1 MRELGLKDAFSV
13 ARIIK
18 SADLKNEI
26 VEFAKNVKTKDK
38 KNAQEV
44 GLEFI
49 VTMISSL
56 SSKEV
61 ENEFYSLY
69 ADIRGDITP
78 EQASLMDI
86 TEVIAD
92 IKHIIAENDIQ
103 SFFTSLSALT

>member
-1 MRELGLKDAFSV
+1 MRKLGLKDAFSV

-26 VEFAKNVKTKDK
+26 FEFAKYVKTKGK
-38 KNAQEV
+38 KNKQEV
-44 GLEFI
+44 GFEFVI
-49 VTMISSL
+49 TMISSL

-86 TEVIAD
+86 TEVITD

-103 SFFTSLSALT
+103 SFFTSLSALI

>member
-1 MRELGLKDAFSV
+1 MRKLGLKDAFSV

-26 VEFAKNVKTKDK
+26 FEFAKYVKTKDK
-38 KNAQEV
+38 KNKQEV
-44 GLEFI
+44 GLEFVI
-49 VTMISSL
+49 TMISSL

-86 TEVIAD
+86 TEVITD
-92 IKHIIAENDIQ
+92 IKNIIVENDIQ
-103 SFFTSLSALT
+103 SFFTSLSALI

>member
-1 MRELGLKDAFSV
+1 MRKLGLKDAFSV

-26 VEFAKNVKTKDK
+26 IEFAKNVKAKDK
-38 KNAQEV
+38 KNVQEV

-49 VTMISSL
+49 VAMISSL
-56 SSKEV
+56 SSKEI

-86 TEVIAD
+86 TEVITD
-92 IKHIIAENDIQ
+92 IKHIIADNDIQ
-103 SFFTSLSALT
+103 VFFTSLSALT

>member
-1 MRELGLKDAFSV
+1 
-13 ARIIK
+13 
-18 SADLKNEI
+18 
-26 VEFAKNVKTKDK
+26 
-38 KNAQEV
+38 
-44 GLEFI
+44 
-49 VTMISSL
+49 MISSL

-103 SFFTSLSALT
+103 SFLPRSQH

>member
-1 MRELGLKDAFSV
+1 
-13 ARIIK
+13 
-18 SADLKNEI
+18 
-26 VEFAKNVKTKDK
+26 
-38 KNAQEV
+38 
-44 GLEFI
+44 
-49 VTMISSL
+49 MISSL

-86 TEVIAD
+86 TEVITD

-103 SFFTSLSALT
+103 SFFTSLSALI